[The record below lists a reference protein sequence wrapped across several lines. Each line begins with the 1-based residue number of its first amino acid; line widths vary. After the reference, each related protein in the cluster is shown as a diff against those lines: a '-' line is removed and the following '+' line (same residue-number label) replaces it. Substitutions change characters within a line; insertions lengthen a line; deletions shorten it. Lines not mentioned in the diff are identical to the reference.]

1 MSILDEIRA
10 HKEQEVAAREAV
22 RPLPALIAACND
34 APPVRRLSV
43 ALWPDAE
50 PSGSDPVALRGTP
63 GDENSPPPQPSPA
76 RGEGVGRVRLIAEV
90 KRRSPTRGDLRPDA
104 DAPGLAA
111 CYVAAGAA
119 AVSVLTDERFFH
131 GADDDLIAVR
141 ERIPAPVLRKDFTIS
156 SYQIYEARALGA
168 DAILLIVSMLTD
180 ELINIF
186 LDTADCLGMDA
197 LVETHTE
204 EEVRRA
210 VAIGAPII
218 GINNRDLGT
227 FEVDLGTTERLR
239 PLIPDRTVVVSESG
253 IMSRADVE
261 RAAAAGAH
269 AVLVG
274 EALVTAA
281 DPAAKVH
288 ELLGQGSGV
297 GSQGSGQSTNVASR
311 PPSLKPS
318 ALRSPKSLR
327 SNADRPPTSDPR
339 PQRAP

>member
-1 MSILDEIRA
+1 MTILDDIRA
-10 HKEQEVAAREAV
+10 HKEGEVAAREAA
-22 RPLPALIAACND
+22 RPLAALVAACND
-34 APPVRRLSV
+34 APPVRRLSA
-43 ALWPDAE
+43 ALGTRPESAE
-50 PSGSDPVALRGTP
+50 GGTR
-63 GDENSPPPQPSPA
+63 NS
-76 RGEGVGRVRLIAEV
+76 REVKLIAEV

-111 CYVAAGAA
+111 CYIAAGAA

-168 DAILLIVSMLTD
+168 DAILLIVSLLTD
-180 ELINIF
+180 ELIHIF
-186 LDTADCLGMDA
+186 LDTADCLGIDT
-197 LVETHTE
+197 LVEAHTE

-227 FEVDLGTTERLR
+227 FAVDLGTTERLR
-239 PLIPDRTVVVSESG
+239 PLIPDRTIVVSESG

-261 RAAAAGAH
+261 RVATAGAQ

-281 DPAAKVH
+281 DPGAKVH
-288 ELLGQGSGV
+288 ELL
-297 GSQGSGQSTNVASR
+297 
-311 PPSLKPS
+311 
-318 ALRSPKSLR
+318 
-327 SNADRPPTSDPR
+327 
-339 PQRAP
+339 